1 MTAAQAPARARPPL
15 WRDVRVLRV
24 VGQAAALVVVGMLL
38 AWLWSNLQN
47 NVDSLGIPAP
57 TDFSYLNQPVGQS
70 IAGSDLRPTQS
81 RLDALQVGLVRTIQ
95 IAIVGIILTTI
106 LGVLLG
112 IARLSQ
118 NWLVAT
124 FARIYVELFRN
135 TPPLVVIIFIYLG
148 MFINGGFLPR
158 VGDAVEIPNL
168 LAADIRGIS
177 VLWVS
182 FTDSPWPYL
191 LVLVG
196 AIAVGWG
203 VVRWRN
209 HVQDAQG
216 KPTYPM
222 LSGLVVFLAMAI
234 VGWLALGG
242 PTELSA
248 PSVAENGRVTGGN
261 KLTPE
266 YAALLI
272 GLVLYTASHVA
283 EITRASIQAVARGQ
297 DEAAKALGLSAG
309 QRLRKVILPQ
319 ALRVAIPPLSNQ
331 YLNLTKNSSLAVAIA
346 YVEMTRVT
354 SDLVANGAPAFQ
366 AFLLLAFLYLLI
378 SLATALITNFING
391 RLAIP
396 GR

>member
-1 MTAAQAPARARPPL
+1 
-15 WRDVRVLRV
+15 
-24 VGQAAALVVVGMLL
+24 
-38 AWLWSNLQN
+38 
-47 NVDSLGIPAP
+47 
-57 TDFSYLNQPVGQS
+57 
-70 IAGSDLRPTQS
+70 
-81 RLDALQVGLVRTIQ
+81 
-95 IAIVGIILTTI
+95 
-106 LGVLLG
+106 
-112 IARLSQ
+112 
-118 NWLVAT
+118 
-124 FARIYVELFRN
+124 
-135 TPPLVVIIFIYLG
+135 
-148 MFINGGFLPR
+148 
-158 VGDAVEIPNL
+158 
-168 LAADIRGIS
+168 
-177 VLWVS
+177 
-182 FTDSPWPYL
+182 
-191 LVLVG
+191 
-196 AIAVGWG
+196 
-203 VVRWRN
+203 
-209 HVQDAQG
+209 
-216 KPTYPM
+216 M

-297 DEAAKALGLSAG
+297 DEAAKALGLTAG

>member
-1 MTAAQAPARARPPL
+1 MTVGPAPAPARPPL
-15 WRDVRVLRV
+15 WRDIRVLRI
-24 VGQAAALVVVGMLL
+24 VGQAVALLLVGAFL
-38 AWLWSNLQN
+38 AWLWNNLQT
-47 NVDSLGIPAP
+47 NVDDLGIPAP
-57 TDFSYLNQPVGQS
+57 TDFSYLDQPVGQS

-124 FARIYVELFRN
+124 FARLYVELFRN

-158 VGDAVEIPNL
+158 VGDAIEIPNL

-182 FTDSPWPYL
+182 FVDSPWPYV
-191 LVLVG
+191 LVLAG
-196 AIAVGWG
+196 GIAVAYG
-203 VVRWRN
+203 VAKWRSR
-209 HVQDAQG
+209 VQDERG
-216 KPTYPM
+216 KPTYPG
-222 LSGLVVFLAMAI
+222 LSGFVVFLAIAI

-242 PTELSA
+242 PVELTG
-248 PSVAENGRVTGGN
+248 PSVADDGSITGGY

-297 DEAAKALGLSAG
+297 DEAAKALGLTAG

-378 SLATALITNFING
+378 SLATALITNFLNA